1 LLMFWLRYEISH
13 WHLLTCGVFL
23 QRPHLPSD
31 CGFFAIRIVQL
42 VLVISFRHHCL
53 AQDIW
58 ENIRIRCVRSP
69 SPMSHNSLTIS
80 DCARSLLLGTVF
92 GKDDPALFGNSRLP
106 KPLSAQNHHLY
117 MVGFPHH
124 IDFYPFQI
132 HPILIEQSWPD
143 LSAKQKRNSF
153 FWNFT
158 EAFEFVFGLM

>member
-1 LLMFWLRYEISH
+1 
-13 WHLLTCGVFL
+13 
-23 QRPHLPSD
+23 
-31 CGFFAIRIVQL
+31 
-42 VLVISFRHHCL
+42 
-53 AQDIW
+53 
-58 ENIRIRCVRSP
+58 
-69 SPMSHNSLTIS
+69 
-80 DCARSLLLGTVF
+80 VF
-92 GKDDPALFGNSRLP
+92 GKDDPASFGDSRLP

-117 MVGFPHH
+117 MVDFPHH